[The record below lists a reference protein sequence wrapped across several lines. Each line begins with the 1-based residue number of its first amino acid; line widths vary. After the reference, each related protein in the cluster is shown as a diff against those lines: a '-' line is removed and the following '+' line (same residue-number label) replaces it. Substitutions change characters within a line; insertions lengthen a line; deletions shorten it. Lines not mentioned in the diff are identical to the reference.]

1 MSHMSTFYHTRT
13 SVGVHGAGVRG
24 WLPSLF
30 GELSAIGHRMRARS
44 RLRQMD
50 DHLLEDIGLTR
61 EVADREASKPF
72 WKR

>member
-1 MSHMSTFYHTRT
+1 MSHMSTFFHTRT
-13 SVGVHGAGVRG
+13 SVDAHGAGVRG

-30 GELSAIGHRMRARS
+30 GELSAVSHRMRERR

-72 WKR
+72 WER

>member
-1 MSHMSTFYHTRT
+1 
-13 SVGVHGAGVRG
+13 
-24 WLPSLF
+24 
-30 GELSAIGHRMRARS
+30 MRERR

-72 WKR
+72 WER